1 MKFVLVDASV
11 WSLAFRKKRLNGNDK
26 NFSIFA
32 LDEDC
37 EQYRRYIDIELVNTI
52 GRYTE

>member
-1 MKFVLVDASV
+1 MKFVLVDTSV
-11 WSLAFRKKRLNGNDK
+11 WSLAFRKKRLDGNDK

-32 LDEDC
+32 LDKDF